1 MSWRVLFVFV
11 LLMLGAS
18 AAAGVGLG
26 NWLIDQAPGI
36 SADPRTNTTRLPEVV
51 RDAAGRPLAAVP
63 PQPLLDGSL
72 GLPRA
77 EIQPMWEVQAVSLF
91 ETNLDPMVVLARGD
105 EAYTVSDMLSSAGA
119 GLAQG
124 GGDIATVDLTAQAE
138 PQAQAPVQVAQAPV
152 ATVTT
157 RAWDEQ
163 LADAIDACQNV
174 GFFSRPGCIESAR
187 KKFCDPN
194 RAWGRHPLC
203 PSPTINLVN

>member
-11 LLMLGAS
+11 VLLLAAS

-26 NWLIDQAPGI
+26 NWLVDQAPAI
-36 SADPRTNTTRLPEVV
+36 SADGRTNTTRPPEIIL
-51 RDAAGRPLAAVP
+51 DAAGRPLAAVP

-72 GLPRA
+72 GLPQ
-77 EIQPMWEVQAVSLF
+77 EKIQPMWEIQAVSLF

-105 EAYTVSDMLSSAGA
+105 ESYTVSDMLSSAGA
-119 GLAQG
+119 GLVQG
-124 GGDIATVDLTAQAE
+124 EGDVATVDLTAQAPE
-138 PQAQAPVQVAQAPV
+138 PAQVPQQIAQAPV
-152 ATVTT
+152 APQ
-157 RAWDEQ
+157 AWDKQ
-163 LADAIDACQNV
+163 LAEAIDACQNV

-203 PSPTINLVN
+203 PSPTNNLVN

>member
-11 LLMLGAS
+11 VLMLGAS

-26 NWLIDQAPGI
+26 NWLIDQAPRI

-51 RDAAGRPLAAVP
+51 RDSAGRPLAAIP
-63 PQPLLDGSL
+63 PQPLLDGTL
-72 GLPRA
+72 GQPHE

-105 EAYTVSDMLSSAGA
+105 ESYTVSDMLSQAGA
-119 GLAQG
+119 GLVQG
-124 GGDIATVDLTAQAE
+124 EGDIATVDLTAAPAAE
-138 PQAQAPVQVAQAPV
+138 QAPVQVAQAPV
-152 ATVTT
+152 ASPVAAK
-157 RAWDEQ
+157 AWDEQ
-163 LADAIDACQNV
+163 LSDAIAACQNV

-203 PSPTINLVN
+203 PTTNTFVN